1 MLIRPNQNDYLCWMN
16 AFTLSSTVIFDL
28 DGTLIDSL
36 QDLADAM
43 NRALVSNGFSPHP
56 YDAYRLFIGRG
67 MKNLVKDAL
76 PKMAR
81 TEQQIAHL
89 YEALVREYNKN
100 LLENTVLYE
109 GIPSL
114 LDQLEAGNISM
125 SILSNKSDLFTQK
138 IGEKLL
144 GKWFFQQIV
153 GTREGGPRKP
163 DPTEA
168 LNICTKL
175 QVQPDSV
182 LFVGDS
188 SIDMHTAKNAGMTA
202 IGVTWGFRSRNE
214 LLEHGADYL
223 IDKPMD
229 LLPFLNIF

>member
-1 MLIRPNQNDYLCWMN
+1 MLIRPNQIDYLCCMN
-16 AFTLSSTVIFDL
+16 AFTLSSTIIFDL

-36 QDLADAM
+36 HDIADAM
-43 NRALVSNGFSPHP
+43 NRALVANGFSPHP

-76 PKMAR
+76 PKSAQ
-81 TEQQIAHL
+81 TELQISQL
-89 YEALVREYNKN
+89 YEALVVEYNKN
-100 LLENTVLYE
+100 LLEKTVLYE
-109 GIPSL
+109 GIPNL
-114 LDQLEAGNISM
+114 LDHLETVNISK

-144 GKWFFQQIV
+144 GKWSFQYII
-153 GTREGGPRKP
+153 GTSEGGLRKP

-214 LLEHGADYL
+214 LLEHGADYT

-229 LLPFLNIF
+229 LLNFLKIR